1 MSPILAPSQLSSSP
15 TPPLP
20 PEPILLAGLFLPPA
34 AISGLLARAAAE
46 LPLRSV
52 RFPLI
57 GEYQDAFTG
66 DEFVTWLKENVPGL
80 GGSLDRAED
89 AARNL
94 TEKEGLLRRLGEFGN
109 QFESSDDAFYQFR
122 PKVCI
127 LTITVNPFSFKF
139 IY

>member
-1 MSPILAPSQLSSSP
+1 MLGPVHLPSSP

-20 PEPILLAGLFLPPA
+20 PEPILLAGLSFPPA

-46 LPLRSV
+46 LPLRPV

-66 DEFVTWLKENVPGL
+66 DEFITWLKENVHDL

-94 TEKEGLLRRLGEFGN
+94 TETEGLLRRLGEFGN
-109 QFESSDDAFYQFR
+109 QFEGSDDAFYQFR
-122 PKVCI
+122 PKVC
-127 LTITVNPFSFKF
+127 TPF
-139 IY
+139 

>member
-1 MSPILAPSQLSSSP
+1 MLASVHLPSSP
-15 TPPLP
+15 TPLLL
-20 PEPILLAGLFLPPA
+20 PEPILLAGLSFPPA
-34 AISGLLARAAAE
+34 AISGLLARAATE
-46 LPLRSV
+46 LPLRPV

-66 DEFVTWLKENVPGL
+66 DEFITWLKENVHDL

-94 TEKEGLLRRLGEFGN
+94 TETEGLLRRLGEFGN
-109 QFESSDDAFYQFR
+109 QFEGSDDAFYQFR

-127 LTITVNPFSFKF
+127 PF
-139 IY
+139 

>member
-1 MSPILAPSQLSSSP
+1 
-15 TPPLP
+15 
-20 PEPILLAGLFLPPA
+20 LAGLFLPPA

-52 RFPLI
+52 RFPLL

-94 TEKEGLLRRLGEFGN
+94 TENEGLLRRLGEFGN
-109 QFESSDDAFYQFR
+109 LFESSDDAFYQFR

-127 LTITVNPFSFKF
+127 LIIIVIAFSFKF
-139 IY
+139 LY

>member
-1 MSPILAPSQLSSSP
+1 M
-15 TPPLP
+15 P
-20 PEPILLAGLFLPPA
+20 PEPILLAGLSLPPA

-46 LPLRSV
+46 LPLRPV

-66 DEFVTWLKENVPGL
+66 DEFVTWLKENVHSL

-109 QFESSDDAFYQFR
+109 QFEGSDDAFYQFR

-127 LTITVNPFSFKF
+127 F
-139 IY
+139 